1 VSPGLDFFEDGWEIF
16 QLVDGRWGWEGYEI
30 CISGKEWVRGSEGEG
45 GGASRFGSEGVGRD

>member
-1 VSPGLDFFEDGWEIF
+1 LDFFEDGWEIF